1 MTLALSGLVLHTND
15 LQKAVAFYTA
25 CGLPLVE
32 RRHGGPAHHTCSLSG
47 VHFALYAHGEG
58 AGSLAAQSGSTLGIT
73 VPDLQGALNALRK
86 LGAKIVEEP
95 RPRPWG
101 VSAIVEDPDGRKVEL
116 LATQSEMTGPVPR

>member
-1 MTLALSGLVLHTND
+1 MTLALSGLQLHARD
-15 LQKAVAFYTA
+15 LAKSVAFYTA

-32 RRHGGPAHHTCSLSG
+32 RRHGGPVHHTCSLGG
-47 VHFALYAHGEG
+47 VHFAIYPDD
-58 AGSLAAQSGSTLGIT
+58 AASGPQSASTIGIT
-73 VPDLQGALNALRK
+73 VPNLQNALNALRA

-101 VSAIVEDPDGRKVEL
+101 VSAIVEDPDGRRVEL